1 MNPTLRLLRFIG
13 SPFVANTLEID
24 GENISELDQVSLKNR
39 IRFLFL
45 ETLRE
50 KGNLGDLE
58 TIYAQEKKRCA
69 VGFEAMCR
77 VSKILADSGIQ
88 YALFKTIR
96 PYTFTTVDI
105 DIVIFG
111 DGLHFWKAVE
121 SLQMAGYNLA
131 ARGPSSCTLRDP
143 KANLGV
149 DLYKEIAVSFLTYMD
164 KRKLN
169 NFVTVLKLG
178 NGGSV
183 KSLKPEADLA
193 SIIAHSVIKEQMY
206 TLSEY
211 YTFVHYL
218 KKFNVQS
225 FLEIVKQNNLVYAT
239 RTHLSITAFLH
250 RVAHEF
256 VPEELQQIL
265 DVFGEENME
274 KSRLIGS
281 KLETPHKYHPITV
294 ARSLLEIAKGKEV
307 IKSVGAQLIHM
318 LNPNISRDFLI
329 KLVNHVRRETY

>member
-13 SPFVANTLEID
+13 SPFVANTLKVD
-24 GENISELDQVSLKNR
+24 GENVSELDQVSLKNR
-39 IRFLFL
+39 MRFLFL

-50 KGNLGDLE
+50 KGNLGHLE

-69 VGFEAMCR
+69 LGFEAMCR

-121 SLQMAGYNLA
+121 SLQMAGYDLA

-149 DLYKEIAVSFLTYMD
+149 DLYKEIAVSYVTYMD

-178 NGGSV
+178 NSDCV
-183 KSLKPEADLA
+183 KTLKPEADLA
-193 SIIAHSVIKEQMY
+193 SIIAHSIIKEQMY

-218 KKFNVQS
+218 KKLDIQS

-239 RTHLSITAFLH
+239 RTHSAITAFLH
-250 RVAHEF
+250 QVAHKT
-256 VPEELQQIL
+256 VPKELQQIL
-265 DVFGEENME
+265 DILAEENME
-274 KSRLIGS
+274 KLRLIAN
-281 KLETPHKYHPITV
+281 KFETPHKYHSITV

-307 IKSVGAQLIHM
+307 VKSIGTQLIHM
-318 LNPNISRDFLI
+318 LNPIISRDFLM
-329 KLVNHVRRETY
+329 KLANHMRRGTY

>member
-13 SPFVANTLEID
+13 SPFVSDTLKID
-24 GENISELDQVSLKNR
+24 GENIPELDRVSLKNR
-39 IRFLFL
+39 MRFLFL

-69 VGFEAMCR
+69 LGFEAMCR
-77 VSKILADSGIQ
+77 VSKILADSSIQ

-105 DIVIFG
+105 DVVIFG
-111 DGLHFWKAVE
+111 DGLHFRKAAE
-121 SLQMAGYNLA
+121 SLQMAGYDLV

-178 NGGSV
+178 NSGCV
-183 KSLKPEADLA
+183 KTLKPEADLA
-193 SIIAHSVIKEQMY
+193 SIIAHSIIKEQMY

-218 KKFNVQS
+218 KKLNIQS

-250 RVAHEF
+250 RVAHKI
-256 VPEELQQIL
+256 VPKGLQQIL
-265 DVFGEENME
+265 DAFGEENME
-274 KSRLIGS
+274 KSRLIRDR
-281 KLETPHKYHPITV
+281 LETPHKYHPITV
-294 ARSLLEIAKGKEV
+294 ARSLLEITKGKEI
-307 IKSVGAQLIHM
+307 IKNVGAQLIHM
-318 LNPNISRDFLI
+318 LNPNISKDFLI